1 MLAHALL
8 TSLVW
13 LVPITRSSPLE
24 RHEYREIRMGVEARV
39 VLYAPS
45 EQQAIEA
52 ARAAFARIAEIED
65 CLSDWRESSEAKTLC
80 ESSGGPPVVV
90 SSDLWSALA
99 RSAEFASASG
109 GAFDVTCGPLVSMWR
124 VARHEGRLPSTSEI
138 AEARARVGWAKVRLD
153 AEERTVALATAG
165 MQLDFGAIGQGF
177 ACDEALSVLTSHG
190 IESALC
196 EISGDI
202 AVSGPPPGEA
212 GWHVAIG
219 SDQTPITITHAGVT
233 TSGDTEQFTVID
245 GVRYSHIIDP
255 RTGNAVTNGLCC
267 SVIASDATTADALA
281 TTACV
286 LGADAGAEL
295 VGRVNGA
302 RLVVEDPN
310 ARSLFD
316 GKSLDGW
323 VTKGGRYDGDA
334 SWTVEDGA
342 LTGRVGAKGE
352 GGLIYTAQPFTSFEF
367 ELETKIDYPFDSG
380 IFLRMVPP
388 DQGRRGAQVTLDY
401 RSDGEIG
408 AIYSDE
414 FLQHNTTAKERF
426 KKGEWNQF
434 RVRCTGFDVHI
445 EVWMNGEQIA
455 DYTLPEGTPG
465 FAPHGLIGL
474 QVHGDRDD
482 PPGNKVQFRNIRIRT
497 LPVFDTNTGCTMPAP
512 TSNEPTGWR
521 PLLGESDCSA
531 WEAVDSDWATA
542 SSTTR
547 TPNDYKVEK
556 GVLAIPSA
564 EPSGY
569 LRTKEDFEDFRLKL
583 EFKLARMA
591 NSGLFLRSA
600 RDGSNPAYSGCEIQ
614 LLDDFN
620 WETETKTELKDWQHT
635 GSLYGA
641 VPAGL
646 KNVMRPIG
654 EWNSLEVLYKGSR
667 LAVAL
672 NGVALYDVDTTKVPA
687 DPPFAK
693 RAPRGF
699 IGLQRYAAPNVEG
712 GAATWVRNM
721 YVQRL

>member
-1 MLAHALL
+1 MLAYALL
-8 TSLVW
+8 TPLVW
-13 LVPITRSSPLE
+13 LVPITRCSPLE

-45 EQQAIEA
+45 QEKAIEA
-52 ARAAFARIAEIED
+52 ARAAFDRIAAIED
-65 CLSDWRESSEAKTLC
+65 RLSDWRGASEASALC
-80 ESSGGPPVVV
+80 ARAGGPPIPV
-90 SSDLWSALA
+90 SADLWSALA

-109 GAFDVTCGPLVSMWR
+109 GAFDVTCGPLVSVWR
-124 VARHEGRLPSTSEI
+124 AARHEGRLPSESEI
-138 AEARARVGWAKVRLD
+138 AEARARVGWTKVKLD
-153 AEERTVALATAG
+153 AEERSVALATAG
-165 MQLDFGAIGQGF
+165 MKLDFGAIGQGF
-177 ACDEALSVLTSHG
+177 ACDEALSVITSRG

-202 AVSGPPPGEA
+202 AVSGPPPGES
-212 GWHVAIG
+212 GWHLAIG
-219 SDQTPITITHAGVT
+219 STQTPITIAHAGVT

-245 GVRYSHIIDP
+245 GVRYSHVIDP
-255 RTGNAVTNGLCC
+255 RTGNALTSGLCC
-267 SVIASDATTADALA
+267 TVIASDATTADALA
-281 TTACV
+281 TAACV

-295 VGRVNGA
+295 VGEFEGA

-310 ARSLFD
+310 VRSLFD

-323 VTKGGRYDGDA
+323 VTNGGRYDGDA

-342 LTGRVGAKGE
+342 LTGRVGANGA

-367 ELETKIDYPFDSG
+367 ELETKIDFPFDSG

-388 DQGRRGAQVTLDY
+388 DQGGRGAQVTLDY

-408 AIYSDE
+408 AIYADE

-434 RVRCTGFDVHI
+434 RVRCTGFDMHI
-445 EVWMNGEQIA
+445 QVWMNGEQIT

-482 PPGNKVQFRNIRIRT
+482 PPGNKVQFRNIRIRP
-497 LPVFDTNTGCTMPAP
+497 LPVFEEIKSWAA
-512 TSNEPTGWR
+512 
-521 PLLGESDCSA
+521 LLGENVSST
-531 WEAVDSDWATA
+531 WEAVDSDWVNA
-542 SSTTR
+542 SSSVSK
-547 TPNDYKVEK
+547 PNDYTVEK
-556 GVLAIPSA
+556 GVLAIPSK

-569 LRTKEDFEDFRLKL
+569 LRTKEDFENFRLKL

-591 NSGLFLRSA
+591 NSGLFLRGA

-614 LLDDFN
+614 LIDDFN
-620 WETETKTELKDWQHT
+620 WEAETKTELKDWQRT

-654 EWNSLEVLYKGSR
+654 EWNSLEVLYRGSR

-672 NGVALYDVDTTKVPA
+672 NGIALYDVDTTKVSA

-693 RAPRGF
+693 RSPRGF
-699 IGLQRYAAPNVEG
+699 IGLQRYAAPEVEG
-712 GAATWVRNM
+712 AAAAWVRNV
-721 YVQRL
+721 YFQRL